1 MGKETLIHA
10 DVFVLRAPLLALEAL
25 SHWAEGLG
33 ASSAC
38 GEDDEELERA
48 LVADRALL
56 RTRLAEIA
64 AEDQVADGLEVASPD
79 LADAILRWR
88 QDPAGKRSSSAERS
102 LVRYVTRAASRP
114 DLFGLA
120 GAYSIGRFSGQARL
134 QLPPRSALEIS
145 ARVDS
150 GVLRD
155 VVRRAAAEAV
165 DSASLV
171 VRRNGGAYQAGGRL
185 RVAARVPGSAK
196 HRLVAMRPTP
206 AIELAL
212 RTAAAGASIESIVA
226 ALEAAGSPADHAGKL
241 VRRLIASDFLI
252 PLAQVSVT
260 GSEPTLQAVAA
271 LESLPGSEV
280 YARAVQRAISVVSS
294 TPRPGREMIDAVAG
308 ALEPTGIAVKRR
320 RCIQVDSKRPG
331 EILLPR
337 RALSEMRRS
346 IDLLARITPPGSN
359 ALEAFK
365 EAFERR
371 FATRRVPL
379 LAALDPDFGIR
390 LASSGSAPGQPD
402 TSARAT
408 RRRQVLLSL
417 IARGPSRTRDAI
429 ELSEQD
435 VAALSRERPAVLPTA
450 FAMLA
455 SLRAQD
461 AGAVAAGDFQLVEP
475 TVHGPSGARLLG
487 RLCRADPELEGHVRE
502 HLRREAARDP
512 DAIFAEL
519 SVAPETEVGLNISQR
534 PVLREWEIEY
544 GGGSGARPDRRLDA
558 SDLTVSVE
566 DGEVV
571 VRSVTLDRRV
581 VPSSTTAINPMWLS
595 LPAARFLLSIAHQRS
610 VAQLGWSWD
619 EFADSPTLP
628 RVTHGRTVLALRR
641 WNVTAAELEDIRPG
655 TDAGGFRRLQEWR
668 LLRGLPRLIGFDHPK
683 NRMLVDF
690 GNVLSVDSFLA
701 AAKDVDI
708 VRFVEGPAEEP
719 SPVEGPDGHYAHELI
734 VPFTLEQGDAAQIP
748 RRRAPTS
755 VRESRRRFQ
764 PGSEWL
770 YANLYGPVAG
780 ADRVLV
786 EHVGP
791 LARSL
796 RETGLV
802 DRWFFIRY
810 ADPERHL
817 RVRFHGRPR
826 DLLREVLPAL
836 HEATANPMAAGLL
849 SRISLDTYEREIERY
864 GGVEGTQLMEHA
876 AEIDSAAVI
885 DVLGHSLSGVER
897 RHLTVASLA
906 GLYEDAGLPLGARHA
921 CCAALRTAWAGA
933 GSGSLGSLLGAEE
946 RSERARLRETVAA
959 LERDDAEPR
968 IAALRA
974 RSAALAPILGRLRAL
989 EEEGI
994 LERPFD
1000 DIICSLAHMGVNR
1013 LLKRGANRDELRVHD
1028 ALARLYEAQ
1037 VARERVGLA

>member
-1 MGKETLIHA
+1 LIQA
-10 DVFVLRAPLLALEAL
+10 DVFVLRAPLLALETL
-25 SHWAEGLG
+25 SRWAQGVA

-38 GEDDEELERA
+38 GEDDEELDRA
-48 LVADRALL
+48 LVGDRAML
-56 RTRLAEIA
+56 RKRLAEIA

-79 LADAILRWR
+79 LVDAVLRWR

-120 GAYSIGRFSGQARL
+120 GAYSIGRFSSQARL
-134 QLPPRSALEIS
+134 QLPPRSELEIS

-155 VVRRAAAEAV
+155 VVRRAATEAV
-165 DSASLV
+165 SSASLV
-171 VRRNGGAYQAGGRL
+171 VRRNGGVYRAGGRL
-185 RVAARVPGSAK
+185 RVAARVPSSAK

-212 RTAAAGASIESIVA
+212 TTAAAGASIGSIVA
-226 ALEAAGSPADHAGKL
+226 VLEAAGSPADHAAKL

-260 GSEPTLQAVAA
+260 GSEPTVQAVAA
-271 LESLPGSEV
+271 LKSLPESET
-280 YARAVQRAISVVSS
+280 YARAVERAITAVSS
-294 TPRPGREMIDAVAG
+294 RSRPGREMIDAVAR
-308 ALEPTGIAVKRR
+308 ALEPTGVTAKRR
-320 RCIQVDSKRPG
+320 RCIQVDARRPG

-337 RALSEMRRS
+337 GALGEMRRS
-346 IDLLARITPPGSN
+346 IDLLARITPPSSN

-390 LASSGSAPGQPD
+390 LGAAGGAPGQPD
-402 TSARAT
+402 TSAQAA
-408 RRRQVLLSL
+408 RRRQVLQSL
-417 IARGPSRTRDAI
+417 IARGQSTPRAAI

-435 VAALSRERPAVLPTA
+435 VEALSRERPARLPTA

-502 HLRREAARDP
+502 HLSREAARDP
-512 DAIFAEL
+512 DAIFAEV

-534 PVLREWEIEY
+534 PVLREWEVEY
-544 GGGSGARPDRRLDA
+544 GGGSGVEADRRLDA

-566 DGEVV
+566 DDEVV
-571 VRSVTLDRRV
+571 VRSMTLDRRV

-610 VAQLGWSWD
+610 VAALGWSWD

-628 RVTHGRTVLALRR
+628 RVTHGRTVLTLRR
-641 WNVTAAELEDIRPG
+641 WNATAAELEEVRPG

-668 LLRGLPRLIGFDHPK
+668 LMRDLPRLISFDHPK
-683 NRMLVDF
+683 NRVLVDF
-690 GNVLSVDSFLA
+690 GNVLSVDAFLA
-701 AAKDVDI
+701 ATKDIDV
-708 VRFVEGPAEEP
+708 VRFVEGPAEERT
-719 SPVEGPDGHYAHELI
+719 PVQGPDGHYAHELI
-734 VPFTLEQGDAAQIP
+734 IPFTLDQDAAPRIP

-755 VRESRRRFQ
+755 VPESRRRFQ

-786 EHVGP
+786 EHIGP

-796 RETGLV
+796 REAGLV

-810 ADPERHL
+810 ADPELHL
-817 RVRFHGRPR
+817 RMRFHGRPR
-826 DLLREVLPAL
+826 DLVGEVLPAL
-836 HEATANPMAAGLL
+836 HAATANPMAEGLL
-849 SRISLDTYEREIERY
+849 YRISLDTYEREIERY
-864 GGVEGTQLMEHA
+864 GGVEGVELMEHA
-876 AEIDSAAVI
+876 AEADSEAVI
-885 DVLGHSLSGVER
+885 DVLAHPLSGVER

-906 GLYEDAGLPLGARHA
+906 GLYQDSALTLGARHA
-921 CCAALRTAWAGA
+921 CCASLRIAWAR
-933 GSGSLGSLLGAEE
+933 GSGSLGRLLGAEE
-946 RSERARLRETVAA
+946 RAERAQLTETVAA
-959 LERDDAEPR
+959 LERDDADPR

-974 RSAALAPILGRLRAL
+974 RSASLVPILGRLRAL

-994 LERPFD
+994 LERPFE

-1037 VARERVGLA
+1037 IARDKVELA